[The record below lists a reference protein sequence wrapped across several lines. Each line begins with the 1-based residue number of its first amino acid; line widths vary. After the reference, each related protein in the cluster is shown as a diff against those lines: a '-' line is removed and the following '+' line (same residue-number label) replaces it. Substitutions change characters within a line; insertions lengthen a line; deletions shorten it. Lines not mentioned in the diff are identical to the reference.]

1 MPQVSFDTHDAIRKL
16 QQAGCPPE
24 QAEAMVAIVT
34 AATGLTA
41 QIVRD
46 LEWLKL
52 QVETRMA
59 TKDDLAALRTETLE
73 RLAALRTETQEGL
86 AGLRAETQEGL
97 AALRTE
103 TLEGLAALRTET
115 QEGLAGLRGDIKGDV
130 AGVRADAQ
138 ADIAE
143 HRAETRAGF
152 AELRARLD
160 KVEERMVT
168 KGDLYRA
175 LWIQGGVLATLIL
188 SLAGM
193 TLGFALYAL
202 TGS

>member
-34 AATGLTA
+34 AATGLTT

-59 TKDDLAALRTETLE
+59 TKDDLAALRTET
-73 RLAALRTETQEGL
+73 QEGL

-97 AALRTE
+97 AALRM
-103 TLEGLAALRTET
+103 ET
-115 QEGLAGLRGDIKGDV
+115 QEGLAGLRADIKGDV